1 MDQVREYEIQLA
13 DVEALLQAT
22 PDDPSLV
29 SLKSDLVEL
38 LAITKESISAEAS
51 ESAELPEAQA
61 DPAADFSETWSQPN
75 DNAPAGVS
83 STAIASASAS
93 ASASA
98 GLKRSDGPEDAEAT
112 AAAEQ
117 PPKKKAKKLKDFEVP
132 EHLVPLDTD
141 TDAEKNRKRRAI
153 KTLKNKHRERKKEV
167 ESDKKQKSWQSFQK
181 KKVKT
186 KDKSMFSTQDG
197 DAKVGVVSV
206 SGRQLTEFGER
217 KRHQS

>member
-1 MDQVREYEIQLA
+1 MDQVREYETQLA

-38 LAITKESISAEAS
+38 LAITKESISTEAS
-51 ESAELPEAQA
+51 ESAVNESAQA
-61 DPAADFSETWSQPN
+61 DPAADFSETWIQTN
-75 DNAPAGVS
+75 DDVPADLSS

-93 ASASA
+93 D

-186 KDKSMFSTQDG
+186 KDSMFSTQDG

>member
-1 MDQVREYEIQLA
+1 MDQVREYETQLA
-13 DVEALLQAT
+13 DVEALLQAS
-22 PDDPSLV
+22 PDDPSLL

-38 LAITKESISAEAS
+38 LTITKESISAETS
-51 ESAELPEAQA
+51 ESAELSEAPI
-61 DPAADFSETWSQPN
+61 DPAADASTTWSDPTGSI
-75 DNAPAGVS
+75 PAGVP

-93 ASASA
+93 DT
-98 GLKRSDGPEDAEAT
+98 LKRPDGPIDTEAT
-112 AAAEQ
+112 AEQ
-117 PPKKKAKKLKDFEVP
+117 PAKKKAKKIKDFEVP

-141 TDAEKNRKRRAI
+141 TDPEKNRKRRAI
-153 KTLKNKHRERKKEV
+153 KALKNKWRERKKEV

>member
-1 MDQVREYEIQLA
+1 MDQVREYETQLA
-13 DVEALLQAT
+13 DVEALLHAS
-22 PDDPSLV
+22 PDDDSLL

-38 LAITKESISAEAS
+38 LTITKESISAETS
-51 ESAELPEAQA
+51 ESAELSEAPV
-61 DPAADFSETWSQPN
+61 DTAADSSATWSHPT
-75 DNAPAGVS
+75 DNVPADVS
-83 STAIASASAS
+83 LAAIASASAS
-93 ASASA
+93 DT
-98 GLKRSDGPEDAEAT
+98 LKRPDEPVDTEAT
-112 AAAEQ
+112 AEQ
-117 PPKKKAKKLKDFEVP
+117 PAKKKAKKIKDFEVP

-141 TDAEKNRKRRAI
+141 TDPEKNRKRRAI
-153 KTLKNKHRERKKEV
+153 KALKNKWRERKKEV

>member
-1 MDQVREYEIQLA
+1 MDQVREYETQLA

-38 LAITKESISAEAS
+38 LAITKESISTEGS
-51 ESAELPEAQA
+51 ESAELSEAPT
-61 DPAADFSETWSQPN
+61 DPATDFAATWSRPD
-75 DNAPAGVS
+75 DNIPADTS
-83 STAIASASAS
+83 STAIASASTSDA
-93 ASASA
+93 
-98 GLKRSDGPEDAEAT
+98 LKRLDGPLDTEAV
-112 AAAEQ
+112 AEQ
-117 PPKKKAKKLKDFEVP
+117 PPKKKAKKIKDFEVP

>member
-1 MDQVREYEIQLA
+1 MDQVLEYETQLA

-38 LAITKESISAEAS
+38 LAITKESISTEAS
-51 ESAELPEAQA
+51 ESAVSESAKLSEAPA
-61 DPAADFSETWSQPN
+61 DEDADADFPDTWNHPN
-75 DNAPAGVS
+75 DNIPADVS
-83 STAIASASAS
+83 STASASAS
-93 ASASA
+93 ASDA
-98 GLKRSDGPEDAEAT
+98 LKRPDGPIDAEAT
-112 AAAEQ
+112 AEQ
-117 PPKKKAKKLKDFEVP
+117 PVKKKARKIKDFEVP

-186 KDKSMFSTQDG
+186 KDSMFSTQDG

>member
-1 MDQVREYEIQLA
+1 MDQVHEYETQLA

-38 LAITKESISAEAS
+38 LAITKETISTEAS
-51 ESAELPEAQA
+51 ESAVSESAKLSEAPDA
-61 DPAADFSETWSQPN
+61 DADFSDTWSHPN
-75 DNAPAGVS
+75 DHIPANVA

-93 ASASA
+93 DA
-98 GLKRSDGPEDAEAT
+98 LKRPDGPIDTEAN
-112 AAAEQ
+112 AVAEQ
-117 PPKKKAKKLKDFEVP
+117 PPKKKAKKIKDFEVP

>member
-1 MDQVREYEIQLA
+1 MDQVREYETQLA

-38 LAITKESISAEAS
+38 LAITKESISTEAS
-51 ESAELPEAQA
+51 ESAELSEAPA
-61 DPAADFSETWSQPN
+61 DPAADFSATWIQPS
-75 DNAPAGVS
+75 DNVPVDVS

-93 ASASA
+93 ASSDA
-98 GLKRSDGPEDAEAT
+98 LKRPDGPIDTEAT
-112 AAAEQ
+112 AVAEQ

>member
-1 MDQVREYEIQLA
+1 MDQLREYETQLA
-13 DVEALLQAT
+13 DVEALLQES
-22 PDDPSLV
+22 PYDPSLL

-38 LAITKESISAEAS
+38 LTITRESISTDAL
-51 ESAELPEAQA
+51 ESAELSEAPV
-61 DPAADFSETWSQPN
+61 DPAAAADTSDTWSHPN
-75 DNAPAGVS
+75 DNVPAS
-83 STAIASASAS
+83 DA
-93 ASASA
+93 
-98 GLKRSDGPEDAEAT
+98 LKRPDGPTDTEAT
-112 AAAEQ
+112 AEQ
-117 PPKKKAKKLKDFEVP
+117 PLKKKARKIKDFEVP

-153 KTLKNKHRERKKEV
+153 KALKNKWRERKKEV

-181 KKVKT
+181 KGKT

-206 SGRQLTEFGER
+206 SAGRQLTEFGER

>member
-1 MDQVREYEIQLA
+1 MDQVREYETQLA

-22 PDDPSLV
+22 PDDSSLV

-38 LAITKESISAEAS
+38 LAITKESISTEGS
-51 ESAELPEAQA
+51 ESAALPEAQE
-61 DPAADFSETWSQPN
+61 DIAADFSETWSHSAGN
-75 DNAPAGVS
+75 IPADVS
-83 STAIASASAS
+83 STAVASASAS
-93 ASASA
+93 SDT
-98 GLKRSDGPEDAEAT
+98 LKRSDGPIDTEAT
-112 AAAEQ
+112 TATEQ
-117 PPKKKAKKLKDFEVP
+117 PPKKKAKKLKDFELP

-181 KKVKT
+181 KNVKT

>member
-1 MDQVREYEIQLA
+1 MEQLREYETQLA
-13 DVEALLQAT
+13 DVDALLQAT
-22 PDDPSLV
+22 PDDPSLL

-38 LAITKESISAEAS
+38 LAITKESISTEASQSAVS
-51 ESAELPEAQA
+51 ESAELPEAPI
-61 DPAADFSETWSQPN
+61 DPATDFSATWSN
-75 DNAPAGVS
+75 IPADVT
-83 STAIASASAS
+83 STTSHA
-93 ASASA
+93 
-98 GLKRSDGPEDAEAT
+98 LKRPDSPIDTEAT
-112 AAAEQ
+112 AVAEQ
-117 PPKKKAKKLKDFEVP
+117 PPKKKAKKIKDFEVP

-181 KKVKT
+181 KKVKA

-197 DAKVGVVSV
+197 DTKVGVVSV

>member
-1 MDQVREYEIQLA
+1 MDQLLEYETQLA
-13 DVEALLQAT
+13 DVEALLQDS
-22 PDDPSLV
+22 PDDPSLL

-38 LAITKESISAEAS
+38 LTITKESIPTEAS
-51 ESAELPEAQA
+51 ESAVGESAALPEASLDTTA
-61 DPAADFSETWSQPN
+61 DSSDAWSDPTGFVPADA
-75 DNAPAGVS
+75 S
-83 STAIASASAS
+83 STAIASKWA
-93 ASASA
+93 
-98 GLKRSDGPEDAEAT
+98 SDGPTDTEAAVAE
-112 AAAEQ
+112 E

-132 EHLVPLDTD
+132 EHLIPLDTD
-141 TDAEKNRKRRAI
+141 TDPEKNRKRRAI
-153 KTLKNKHRERKKEV
+153 KALKNKWRERKKEV

-181 KKVKT
+181 KKVNT